1 MTGPLVLK
9 LGGELIETAAAR
21 ATFAQMALAL
31 QASRPLVVVHG
42 GGRAIDAE
50 LARRQIAP
58 NKVDGIRITDAPTLE
73 AVVAVLAGTANTE
86 LVAALDADPALAEA
100 FAALTPG
107 RQKSWALFLN
117 DAKTPATRLSRIEK
131 GRARIIA
138 GKGATER

>member
-1 MTGPLVLK
+1 MKTLMRAAALGLVL
-9 LGGELIETAAAR
+9 TATASAPAALAQATAPVAADSPFR
-21 ATFAQMALAL
+21 ATTFNLSAYGETRVAPDMAT
-31 QASRPLVVVHG
+31 
-42 GGRAIDAE
+42 
-50 LARRQIAP
+50 
-58 NKVDGIRITDAPTLE
+58 ITLGVMTE
-73 AVVAVLAGTANTE
+73 GKTA
-86 LVAALDADPALAEA
+86 AEA